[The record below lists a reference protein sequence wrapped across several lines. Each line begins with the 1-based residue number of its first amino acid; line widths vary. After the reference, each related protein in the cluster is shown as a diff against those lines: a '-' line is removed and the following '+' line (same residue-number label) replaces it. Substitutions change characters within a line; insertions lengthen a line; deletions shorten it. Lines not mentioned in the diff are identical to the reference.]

1 MGLTVALLLLAVV
14 LGFAVARPG
23 GWPEA
28 LAAVP
33 AALILI
39 AIGAISVHQAARQ
52 VADLSGVVAF
62 LGAMLVLAKLCD
74 DEGLFEAAGA
84 AIGRGRVRSGGLL
97 RRVFV
102 IASVITASLPLFRY
116 VNTALGAWLIAR
128 LRRSGDM
135 KEPSWLAKADQMEP
149 WPAFLLGF
157 FLPTYMFAI
166 AAGAHIVG
174 THPGTATAIAAML
187 VFLLVGTSTVYTP
200 IVLTQVVPERSGP
213 ARARMRDWLA
223 GNWHEVGAVLLVVV
237 GVLLIVKGAVA
248 LA

>member
-1 MGLTVALLLLAVV
+1 MWGVVIGLGVALALTSICPLAVIV
-14 LGFAVARPG
+14 LLSVERGIRKAWAFFLGEFIVMFAISA
-23 GWPEA
+23 
-28 LAAVP
+28 AAVFLQFGTSEESASR
-33 AALILI
+33 AASFVTL
-39 AIGAISVHQAARQ
+39 AV
-52 VADLSGVVAF
+52 GVVL
-62 LGAMLVLAKLCD
+62 LG
-74 DEGLFEAAGA
+74 
-84 AIGRGRVRSGGLL
+84 
-97 RRVFV
+97 
-102 IASVITASLPLFRY
+102 
-116 VNTALGAWLIAR
+116 LGAWLIAR